1 MFGQVQG
8 ILEDDD
14 GDGDNKAGRRR
25 VQDEGMRHGT
35 D

>member
-8 ILEDDD
+8 RLDDD
-14 GDGDNKAGRRR
+14 DDGDNKAGRRR
-25 VQDEGMRHGT
+25 VRGEGMRHGT